1 MFTLDELFSA
11 VNPAELNHG
20 FIPRLMDM
28 GFEMWDIE
36 DKVDEYLWE
45 IKKADEYRIL
55 KECRQRVIEFLK
67 SIRKGKKVVGKIYPE
82 DIEIAK
88 NTPISN
94 IIEVNNQGFAIC
106 PFHND
111 IKPSMKVYP
120 TNTAYCFVCCKFAD
134 VIDLYQK
141 INNCSFIET
150 VKALI

>member
-88 NTPISN
+88 NVSIES
-94 IIEVNNQGFAIC
+94 IIEVNSRGMALC
-106 PFHND
+106 PNHAD
-111 IKPSMKVYP
+111 TRPSMKVYP
-120 TNTAYCFVCCKFAD
+120 TRVHCFVCGFDED
-134 VIDLYQK
+134 VLGLYQK
-141 INNCSFIET
+141 INNCGFIEA

>member
-55 KECRQRVIEFLK
+55 KRSEERRVGKECRSRW
-67 SIRKGKKVVGKIYPE
+67 SP
-82 DIEIAK
+82 
-88 NTPISN
+88 
-94 IIEVNNQGFAIC
+94 
-106 PFHND
+106 
-111 IKPSMKVYP
+111 
-120 TNTAYCFVCCKFAD
+120 
-134 VIDLYQK
+134 
-141 INNCSFIET
+141 
-150 VKALI
+150 

>member
-1 MFTLDELFSA
+1 MFTLDDLFSA
-11 VNPAELNHG
+11 VNPAKLGHG

-45 IKKADEYRIL
+45 IKKVEEYRIL

-67 SIRKGKKVVGKIYPE
+67 SIRKGKKVVGRIYPE

-88 NTPISN
+88 NVSIES
-94 IIEVNNQGFAIC
+94 IIEVNSRGMALC
-106 PFHND
+106 PNHAD
-111 IKPSMKVYP
+111 TRPSMKVYP
-120 TNTAYCFVCCKFAD
+120 TRVHCFVCNYNDD
-134 VIDLYQK
+134 VIGLYQK
-141 INNCSFIET
+141 INNCSFIEA